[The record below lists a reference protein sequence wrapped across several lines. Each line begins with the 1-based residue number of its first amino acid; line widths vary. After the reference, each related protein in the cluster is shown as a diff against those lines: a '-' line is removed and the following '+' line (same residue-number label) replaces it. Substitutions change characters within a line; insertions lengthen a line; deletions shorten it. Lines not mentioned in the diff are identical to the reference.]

1 MEIPI
6 YQVDAFTSRVFGGN
20 PASVCPLESWLDAS
34 TMQAIAAEN
43 NLSETAYFVA
53 NGADYD
59 IRWFTPLVEIDLA
72 GHPTLASAHV
82 IFEHLETS
90 RDEVLFHTEIG
101 DRLTIT
107 REGDRIAMDFPS
119 RPPLPREGLDGMAA
133 ALGAEP
139 AEVLAA
145 RDGFAVF
152 ESAEQVRALAPN
164 MARVAELDVFCVIAT
179 APGPDS
185 DADCDFVS
193 RVFAPGAGIPE
204 DPVTGSAHATLI
216 PYWARRLGKSELF
229 ARQISARG
237 GELWCRD
244 RGDRVTIAG
253 QAVTYMQGT
262 LRL

>member
-6 YQVDAFTSRVFGGN
+6 YQVDAFTSRAFGGN
-20 PASVCPLESWLDAS
+20 PAAICPLDSWLDAA
-34 TMQAIAAEN
+34 TMQAIAEEN
-43 NLSETAYFVA
+43 NLSETAFFVA

-59 IRWFTPLVEIDLA
+59 IRWFTPTMEVDLA

-82 IFEHLETS
+82 IFEHLETG
-90 RDEVLFHTEIG
+90 RDEVLFHTQIG

-107 REGDRIAMDFPS
+107 RDGGRIAMDFPS
-119 RPPLPREGLDGMAA
+119 RPPVPRDGLDGMAA

-152 ESAEQVRALAPN
+152 ESEDQVRALAPD
-164 MARVAELDVFCVIAT
+164 MARVAEIDVFCVIAT
-179 APGPDS
+179 APGSKP
-185 DADCDFVS
+185 DCDFVS

-216 PYWARRLGKSELF
+216 PYWANRLGKSELF

-244 RGDRVTIAG
+244 RGERVTIAG